1 MQKGWKNVFQIG
13 KNYFEQRRQCHV
25 NYMYM
30 YLVYYNNTSYNTLD
44 ILTTKVFIPVEW
56 NK

>member
-1 MQKGWKNVFQIG
+1 MQKGRKNVFQIG
-13 KNYFEQRRQCHV
+13 KNYFEQKRQCHV